1 MVNRKKSREFLMKL
15 LYMDSINNV
24 DLKNK
29 ESVKE
34 FYDLEEEFDL
44 DEKYISKMIDIV
56 EGKREILDSTIEKYL
71 SGWNIERLSKMNLAI
86 LRLSA
91 AELLFMEDIPE
102 KVSINEAVNLSKEFS
117 EEDSFGFV
125 NSVLDKI
132 LIEKKSEVEINT
144 EDKQE

>member
-71 SGWNIERLSKMNLAI
+71 SRWNIERLSKMNLAI

-132 LIEKKSEVEINT
+132 LSEKKSGVEINT

>member
-15 LYMDSINNV
+15 LYMDSINDV
-24 DLKNK
+24 DLKNE

-44 DEKYISKMIDIV
+44 DEKYIAKMIDII
-56 EGKREILDSTIEKYL
+56 EEKKEFLDKTIEKYL
-71 SGWNIERLSKMNLAI
+71 SGWNLDRLSKMNLAI
-86 LRLSA
+86 LRLST
-91 AELLFMEDIPE
+91 AELLYMDDIPE
-102 KVSINEAVNLSKEFS
+102 KVSINEAVNLSKGFS

-132 LIEKKSEVEINT
+132 LAEKMSGTTEEVEA
-144 EDKQE
+144 

>member
-56 EGKREILDSTIEKYL
+56 EGKGKSLIQQLRNTYPAGILK
-71 SGWNIERLSKMNLAI
+71 G
-86 LRLSA
+86 
-91 AELLFMEDIPE
+91 
-102 KVSINEAVNLSKEFS
+102 
-117 EEDSFGFV
+117 
-125 NSVLDKI
+125 
-132 LIEKKSEVEINT
+132 
-144 EDKQE
+144 

>member
-1 MVNRKKSREFLMKL
+1 MKL